1 MRCTHLPASSRN
13 IIDKSAMVAD
23 ADLDGEEQVFPKRGP
38 ACRIGA
44 VVGVARFPSAGDV
57 DKILIDEKSCNS
69 DEDAGLRMHGPEF
82 VTLRPHP

>member
-13 IIDKSAMVAD
+13 LIDKSAMVAD
-23 ADLDGEEQVFPKRGP
+23 ADLDGEEQVFPKRSGL
-38 ACRIGA
+38 AAKGSG
-44 VVGVARFPSAGDV
+44 GVAGFPSAGDV